1 MGTGL
6 CCHGNYTISVSGEA
20 GGGSWG
26 SQDVLGGRGGAGMN
40 WGSLGWAPLLLLAT
54 PPTHILGTPTG
65 VFGPLYSPPPPPKR
79 MDGNPAHRRLRP
91 PRGVATREGAW
102 LQTPTKPP
110 VGACPR
116 LAPPTVP
123 KKGRGKRGRGF
134 SRHRLFF
141 NRGRGFTW
149 PHPLSKMAS
158 SNGGGGAKE
167 QTAHTKGYVYCG
179 WGDMYKGGGGRV
191 IPSGA
196 ARPPPP
202 PFGGGV

>member
-1 MGTGL
+1 MGVSGCTGGEGGGWDELGVTGL
-6 CCHGNYTISVSGEA
+6 G
-20 GGGSWG
+20 
-26 SQDVLGGRGGAGMN
+26 
-40 WGSLGWAPLLLLAT
+40 
-54 PPTHILGTPTG
+54 
-65 VFGPLYSPPPPPKR
+65 SPPAVGDPPHTHFRDPNRCFRTPLFPSPPPKR